1 MKRLPAAFTFAFLF
15 LCLETSATIRLVA
28 SFQSGNPSVDLRWN
42 MVNYPGNTA
51 YSLFKSE
58 DGVIWI
64 TAAANPVFRNYTAS
78 TLLAFRDK
86 FSDEKQLYYKVKVYD
101 ENENIIEVSNT
112 EIVNNPV
119 TNYRKPVSNHN
130 IDKALKGSK
139 SPSEEVLVY
148 SHGNSWKIFPNP
160 VRDMLNLVYSGN
172 QRIKGVINLTI
183 LDATG
188 KSVIRFRAA
197 SNNKQLHVPVS
208 KLHAGIYFIKLNVL
222 NEMQLNEKFIKE

>member
-1 MKRLPAAFTFAFLF
+1 MKKLPAAFTFSFLF

-58 DGVIWI
+58 DGVVWI
-64 TAAANPVFRNYTAS
+64 TAAANPVFRNYAAS

-101 ENENIIEVSNT
+101 ENENIVEVSNT
-112 EIVNNPV
+112 AIVNNPV
-119 TNYRKPVSNHN
+119 TNFKNAINYSARKNSKDNRNSSDEVS
-130 IDKALKGSK
+130 
-139 SPSEEVLVY
+139 VY
-148 SHGNSWKIFPNP
+148 SRSNSWKIFPNP
-160 VRDMLNLVYSGN
+160 VRAMLNLVHSGN
-172 QRIKGVINLTI
+172 EIKGVINVSI

-197 SNNKQLHVPVS
+197 SNNKQLHIPVS

>member
-1 MKRLPAAFTFAFLF
+1 MKKLPAAFTFAFLF

-28 SFQSGNPSVDLRWN
+28 SFQLGNPSVDLRWN

-58 DGVIWI
+58 DGVVWI
-64 TAAANPVFRNYTAS
+64 TAAANPVFRNYAAS

-101 ENENIIEVSNT
+101 ENENIVEVSNT

-119 TNYRKPVSNHN
+119 TNFNNNVTNYN
-130 IDKALKGSK
+130 IHKTSK
-139 SPSEEVLVY
+139 RNRSSSDEAPVY

-160 VRDMLNLVYSGN
+160 VRDMLNLVYNGN
-172 QRIKGVINLTI
+172 GIIKGVINLTV

-197 SNNKQLHVPVS
+197 STNKQLHIPVS
-208 KLHAGIYFIKLNVL
+208 KLHAGIYFVKLNVL
-222 NEMQLNEKFIKE
+222 NEVQMNEKFLKE